1 MGMGSVAVASRT
13 RRDSEWGKSSIRK
26 IRCMLLG
33 CVIHPSMWTVREA
46 TSSRTALTA
55 TSSVEQ
61 LPMRNPVALQKAY
74 MYM

>member
-1 MGMGSVAVASRT
+1 
-13 RRDSEWGKSSIRK
+13 
-26 IRCMLLG
+26 MLLW

-61 LPMRNPVALQKAY
+61 LTMRNPVALQKAY